1 MLNLRALSPIG
12 WLAAAVAMVV
22 AIALIAGIWNSL
34 WSWMPW
40 SAEAQLDRTKTE
52 LATTQSDASARG
64 LESQGN
70 AEQVAR
76 TEAYGDI
83 RIRVEGVTAESITR
97 AQEAPDANDPLSDE
111 RADRLRDH
119 DRQLCD
125 IAPGTCQAAAP
136 DAP

>member
-1 MLNLRALSPIG
+1 MLNFRTLTPLG
-12 WLAAAVAMVV
+12 WLMSAVAVIV
-22 AIALIAGIWNSL
+22 AIALIAGIWNGL
-34 WSWMPW
+34 WSWLPW
-40 SAEAQLDRTKTE
+40 SAEAQLDRAEVRAGTAE
-52 LATTQSDASARG
+52 SDATARG

-76 TEAYGDI
+76 TEAYGEM

-97 AQEAPDANDPLSDE
+97 AQEAPDANDSLSGE
-111 RADRLRDH
+111 RAARLRDH

-125 IAPGTCQAAAP
+125 IAPGTCEAAAP

>member
-1 MLNLRALSPIG
+1 MNLRALTPLG
-12 WLAAAVAMVV
+12 WLMSVV
-22 AIALIAGIWNSL
+22 AVVVALALIAGFWNSL
-34 WSWMPW
+34 WSWLPW
-40 SAEAQLDRTKTE
+40 SAEARLDRAEVRAGTAE
-52 LATTQSDASARG
+52 SDATARG

-70 AEQVAR
+70 AAQVAR
-76 TEAYGDI
+76 TEAYGEM

-119 DRQLCD
+119 DRRLCD

>member
-1 MLNLRALSPIG
+1 MNLRTLSPLG
-12 WLAAAVAMVV
+12 WLVSAVAVIV
-22 AIALIAGIWNSL
+22 AIALIAGIWNGL
-34 WSWMPW
+34 WAWLPW

-111 RADRLRDH
+111 RAARLRDH
-119 DRQLCD
+119 DRRLCD